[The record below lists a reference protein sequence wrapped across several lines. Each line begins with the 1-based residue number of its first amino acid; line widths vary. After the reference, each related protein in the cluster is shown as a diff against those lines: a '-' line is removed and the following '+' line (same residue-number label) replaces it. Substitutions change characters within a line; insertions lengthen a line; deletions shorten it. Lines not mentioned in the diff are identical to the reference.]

1 MNATMTT
8 TLSAQRTDGRLSI
21 AHRCI
26 VQVIGIV
33 GGEF

>member
-8 TLSAQRTDGRLSI
+8 KLSAQRTSGRVSTW
-21 AHRCI
+21 HRCI
-26 VQVIGIV
+26 VQIIGIV